1 MNSLLLARRL
11 SGLWLLLMLLLAVW
25 QLPQLSLDSNI
36 LALFPDGDSRSAEAR
51 VEQAFSSR
59 FERRVAL
66 LLGADDPD
74 AARQQLPEVRAALS
88 ACECFQLTEAA
99 NAPASLAS
107 LYQGRNALLLT
118 PLWRQRLQQDSTEQL
133 VEQAKR
139 RLFTRPGG
147 VSAEALINDPLG
159 SLADFT
165 RATQPQSNIQ
175 IDSSGNPYVVLDQRR
190 YFVLALELTGSP
202 FNVTVQNQA
211 RTAIQAAET
220 LWRTLPGAEVLKTGA
235 LFYTLAGTDQ
245 ARREVSTVG
254 FGSLLG
260 IVALLL
266 LVFRSPALL
275 LLAFVPLAAGVVA
288 GLATSALVFGA
299 VHVMALVFGAALVGV
314 AIDYGLHYFS
324 ARLACGQKW
333 EATRGTRHLLAPLTL
348 GLCTSVV
355 GYLSFVAAGFPGF
368 TQIAVLSSTGLV
380 TALATVLCC
389 YPSLLSK
396 APGRVM
402 PARLQDFIRRLVSVH
417 ERALR
422 PLARRRSWLLVLLLG
437 LIALLSLAPT
447 SDSIRQMQQPDPEL
461 VQMEAR
467 VRESLGAG
475 TALQYVL
482 LQASSG
488 EALMHRVEQAVARL
502 EPLQGSPAL
511 AGFDAL
517 TRVLPSVRQ
526 QQQNQA
532 LWQSAVIDSGALQQL
547 ARQLQLTDSARQ
559 KMQQAVSSP
568 PLLTLEHMQRVLAER
583 PDLPLYFSADG
594 KHFSALSLT
603 MPLNV
608 AAVRQALAGL
618 DGVSLVD
625 PVARTDQLLEHYRHS
640 AAGLLLLAYVI
651 IALLLARRYT
661 MLGALM
667 VILPPALASALA
679 LVVISVAGSALNVFH
694 LMALL
699 LVLGIGIDYTL
710 FLREAHSEQLGTR
723 LAIGLSTLTT
733 VLSFGLLALS
743 ATAAIHSFGLTVLL
757 GIVMAYLLAP
767 LVIVAGTVNKA

>member
-1 MNSLLLARRL
+1 MNSVLIARRL

-59 FERRVAL
+59 FERRVVL
-66 LLGADDPD
+66 LFGADEPD
-74 AARQQLPEVRAALS
+74 TARQQLPQVRAALS

-99 NAPASLAS
+99 SAPASLAS
-107 LYQGRNALLLT
+107 VYQGHTAQLLT
-118 PLWRQRLQQDSTEQL
+118 PQWRQRLQQGNAEQL
-133 VEQAKR
+133 VAQALR

-147 VSAEALINDPLG
+147 VGAEALINDPLG

-165 RATQPQSNIQ
+165 RTSQPQSKVQ
-175 IDSSGNPYVVLDQRR
+175 IDSSGNPYVVLKRRR
-190 YFVLALELTGSP
+190 YFVVPLELTGSP
-202 FNVTVQNQA
+202 FNVTVQNTA
-211 RTAIQAAET
+211 RAAIAAADN
-220 LWRTLPGAEVLKTGA
+220 LWRELPGAEVLKTGA

-245 ARREVSTVG
+245 ARREISTVG
-254 FGSLLG
+254 VGSLLG
-260 IVALLL
+260 IIALLL

-324 ARLACGQKW
+324 ARLASGMQW
-333 EATRGTRHLLAPLTL
+333 SATRGTRHLLAPLAL
-348 GLCTSVV
+348 GLGTSVV
-355 GYLSFVAAGFPGF
+355 GYLSFIAAGFPGF

-380 TALATVLCC
+380 TALATVLFC
-389 YPSLLSK
+389 YPSLL
-396 APGRVM
+396 ARPPRREM
-402 PARLQDFIRRLVSVH
+402 PAGLQYFVRHLARAHERVLQPLAPRRL
-417 ERALR
+417 
-422 PLARRRSWLLVLLLG
+422 WLWGVLLG

-447 SDSIRQMQQPDPEL
+447 SDSIRQMQQPDPAL
-461 VQMEAR
+461 VQMETR
-467 VRESLGAG
+467 VREGLGAG

-482 LQASSG
+482 LQAPSAD
-488 EALMHRVEQAVARL
+488 ALMQRLAQTVARL
-502 EPLQGSPAL
+502 EPLKGSQAL
-511 AGFDAL
+511 AGYDAL
-517 TRVLPSVRQ
+517 TRVLPSAQ
-526 QQQNQA
+526 QQQHNQT
-532 LWQSAVIDSGALQQL
+532 LWQSAVIDSGALPQL
-547 ARQLQLTDSARQ
+547 AQKLQLTDSAYQ
-559 KMQQAVSSP
+559 KMLQAVSPRP
-568 PLLTLEHMQRVLAER
+568 PLTLENIEQALLER
-583 PDLPLYFSADG
+583 PDLPLYFTDEG
-594 KHFSALSLT
+594 EHFSAVSLAT
-603 MPLNV
+603 PIDV
-608 AAVRQALAGL
+608 ATVRQALAGL

-625 PVARTDQLLEHYRHS
+625 PVARTDQLLAHYRHS

-651 IALLLARRYT
+651 IGVLLARRYT
-661 MLGALM
+661 MRGALG
-667 VILPPALASALA
+667 VILPPALASTLALA
-679 LVVISVAGSALNVFH
+679 IISVLGYALNVFH

-710 FLREAHSEQLGTR
+710 FLREAHSEQVGTR

-767 LVIVAGTVNKA
+767 LVNLAETKQQV

>member
-51 VEQAFSSR
+51 VEKAFSSR

-175 IDSSGNPYVVLDQRR
+175 IDSSGNP

-402 PARLQDFIRRLVSVH
+402 PAR
-417 ERALR
+417 AC
-422 PLARRRSWLLVLLLG
+422 ANG
-437 LIALLSLAPT
+437 
-447 SDSIRQMQQPDPEL
+447 
-461 VQMEAR
+461 
-467 VRESLGAG
+467 
-475 TALQYVL
+475 
-482 LQASSG
+482 SSG
-488 EALMHRVEQAVARL
+488 ARKFRCRYSVAVCIA
-502 EPLQGSPAL
+502 
-511 AGFDAL
+511 AGIEWRSINAPG
-517 TRVLPSVRQ
+517 R
-526 QQQNQA
+526 
-532 LWQSAVIDSGALQQL
+532 
-547 ARQLQLTDSARQ
+547 
-559 KMQQAVSSP
+559 
-568 PLLTLEHMQRVLAER
+568 
-583 PDLPLYFSADG
+583 
-594 KHFSALSLT
+594 
-603 MPLNV
+603 
-608 AAVRQALAGL
+608 AG
-618 DGVSLVD
+618 G
-625 PVARTDQLLEHYRHS
+625 S
-640 AAGLLLLAYVI
+640 AAGA
-651 IALLLARRYT
+651 
-661 MLGALM
+661 
-667 VILPPALASALA
+667 PA
-679 LVVISVAGSALNVFH
+679 G
-694 LMALL
+694 
-699 LVLGIGIDYTL
+699 
-710 FLREAHSEQLGTR
+710 
-723 LAIGLSTLTT
+723 
-733 VLSFGLLALS
+733 
-743 ATAAIHSFGLTVLL
+743 
-757 GIVMAYLLAP
+757 
-767 LVIVAGTVNKA
+767 